1 MKMMVFLTLRGPSER
16 RRNEGTGTWTHQE
29 RSGRRD
35 RFPLG
40 HRWRSHGEEARPC
53 QGAWGLEC
61 PAQLR
66 VHLAGRTGPTGHR
79 AGTWPSGR
87 RPRWPGLDSAR
98 RAAKGGSRFR
108 RRGWCSAW
116 TSPYP
121 LPVTVHAQKRNSH
134 PRETRSDSRLPNCR
148 SAAVLETQPLKRKR
162 DALESCA
169 CGQPATT
176 QSPVTNV
183 PFSPQNNP
191 SNKLVSTT
199 NAVTAAHIKKF
210 TFVCMALSLTVR
222 RATTPHPLS
231 VLFWGKGTCF
241 RERETS

>member
-1 MKMMVFLTLRGPSER
+1 MRGGGTKAQGRER
-16 RRNEGTGTWTHQE
+16 TESIWGGATGSLWDT
-29 RSGRRD
+29 G
-35 RFPLG
+35 
-40 HRWRSHGEEARPC
+40 GEVVVRKRVHVRARGAWNARPSLEFIW
-53 QGAWGLEC
+53 QGGQG
-61 PAQLR
+61 PR
-66 VHLAGRTGPTGHR
+66 VTEQGHGPQGDAHGGQDWTRPGGQRREGADSGDAAGVQPGPPPTL
-79 AGTWPSGR
+79 S
-87 RPRWPGLDSAR
+87 
-98 RAAKGGSRFR
+98 
-108 RRGWCSAW
+108 
-116 TSPYP
+116 
-121 LPVTVHAQKRNSH
+121 PVTVHAQKPNSH